1 MKRLFTVSCCAL
13 FLLTACGGRK
23 APDTGKP
30 VYVTVGT
37 TMGDVTVL
45 LYDDTPLHRDNFIQL
60 CQSNAYEGMIFHRV
74 IKDFVVQ
81 GGDPES
87 KARVPGVLYGDG
99 DGGYTV
105 PAEILPHYF
114 NKRGALIDAKELDAH
129 NPERASAGTQ
139 FCFVQGAVLDDEL
152 LDQREARIN
161 DIRRNWLYYKF
172 LDRLKKENP
181 DLANDSLHV
190 QQLSAQ
196 ASAMLVDTLAETGPV
211 TIPADRREVYKT
223 TGGVP
228 HLDGSV
234 TIFGEVVEGLDIVE
248 KMSLVATDKNDR
260 PLADIVITSTKVFQK

>member
-1 MKRLFTVSCCAL
+1 MKQLFSVALCAI

-23 APDTGKP
+23 ALDPGKP
-30 VYVTVGT
+30 VYVTVRT
-37 TMGDVTVL
+37 TMGDVTVR
-45 LYDDTPLHRDNFIQL
+45 LYDDTPLHRDNFIRL
-60 CQSNAYEGMIFHRV
+60 CRSNEYEGVIFHRV

-114 NKRGALIDAKELDAH
+114 NKRGALIDAKELDAN

-139 FCFVQGAVLDDEL
+139 FCFVQGAILNDEL

-161 DIRRNWLYYKF
+161 DIRRNWLYHKF
-172 LDRLKKENP
+172 LDRLKKDNP
-181 DLANDSLHV
+181 TLAEDSL
-190 QQLSAQ
+190 QAGQLSVQ
-196 ASAMLVDTLAETGPV
+196 ASVMVADTLAETGPV

-248 KMSLVATDKNDR
+248 KMSLVKTDKNDR
-260 PLADIVITSTKVFQK
+260 PQEDIVILSTKVFQK